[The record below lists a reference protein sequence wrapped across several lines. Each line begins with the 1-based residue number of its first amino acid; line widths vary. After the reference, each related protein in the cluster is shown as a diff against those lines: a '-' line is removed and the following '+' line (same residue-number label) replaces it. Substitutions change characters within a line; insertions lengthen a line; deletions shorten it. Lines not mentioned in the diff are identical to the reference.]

1 MPSVTYLLYGGPY
14 AGCIAFLY
22 TQTQDMKMKKT
33 YSLEGKETFTL
44 TLVGSENDTAF
55 LGSDLTASHF

>member
-1 MPSVTYLLYGGPY
+1 
-14 AGCIAFLY
+14 
-22 TQTQDMKMKKT
+22 MKMKKT

-55 LGSDLTASHF
+55 LGSNLTASHF